1 MKRLTILLDDDTHK
15 KLKHLC
21 VELDTDMSDIVRK
34 LIEKHLEKVD
44 RRKH

>member
-1 MKRLTILLDDDTHK
+1 MKRLTILLGDDTHK

-21 VELDTDMSDIVRK
+21 VDQDTDMSVLVRK